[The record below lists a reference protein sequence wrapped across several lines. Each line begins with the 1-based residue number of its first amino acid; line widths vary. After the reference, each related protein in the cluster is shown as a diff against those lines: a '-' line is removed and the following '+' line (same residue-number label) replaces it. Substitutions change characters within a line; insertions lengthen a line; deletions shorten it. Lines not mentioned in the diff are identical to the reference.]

1 MVTKKSLAAYIKR
14 SGYRLPHG
22 YDVLKRKRKA
32 APKRKAVTKRRA
44 APKRRKA
51 RR

>member
-22 YDVLKRKRKA
+22 YDVLKRKRKSA
-32 APKRKAVTKRRA
+32 KKRVVVKRRA
-44 APKRRKA
+44 APKRKRA

>member
-32 APKRKAVTKRRA
+32 VPKRKTVKRRA
-44 APKRRKA
+44 APKRKKS

>member
-22 YDVLKRKRKA
+22 YDVLKRKRKPA
-32 APKRKAVTKRRA
+32 AKRKKIVRRS